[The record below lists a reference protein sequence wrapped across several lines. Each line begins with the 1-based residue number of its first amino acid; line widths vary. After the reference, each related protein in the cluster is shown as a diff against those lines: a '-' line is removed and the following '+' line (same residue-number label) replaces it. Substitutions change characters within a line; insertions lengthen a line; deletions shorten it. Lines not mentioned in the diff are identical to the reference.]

1 MTTEY
6 DKFHGIVNEIGLE
19 RDEEQFANFNLKVG
33 ILVKTDKKLTY
44 KEGERIIKKLR
55 KDLLGKNIELEPIA
69 IPCPVCGKIFN
80 TEIGAK
86 QHLRRMHK
94 NKILP
99 DKKKS
104 LKNPSNKKTKN
115 KNKRSTVKRSSK
127 KK

>member
-6 DKFHGIVNEIGLE
+6 DKFHGKVNEIGLE
-19 RDEEQFANFNLKVG
+19 RDEEQFSNFNLKVG
-33 ILVKTDKKLTY
+33 ILVKTEKKLTY

-55 KDLLGKNIELEPIA
+55 KDLLGKNIELEPVA

-80 TEIGAK
+80 TEVGAK

-99 DKKKS
+99 EKEKPVES
-104 LKNPSNKKTKN
+104 PSNKKTRK
-115 KNKRSTVKRSSK
+115 KKKRSSVKRSK